1 MTQVRPGKLN
11 QEKQIEKTKSDY
23 LKSYT
28 STMSHEVRTPI
39 GTSLMFLEEL
49 IQNEELKPSVLST
62 LKAVISQLTFLLYL
76 VNGVLDMKL
85 LESGN
90 F

>member
-1 MTQVRPGKLN
+1 
-11 QEKQIEKTKSDY
+11 
-23 LKSYT
+23 
-28 STMSHEVRTPI
+28 MSHEVRTPI

-62 LKAVISQLTFLLYL
+62 LKAVISQLTFLLHL